1 MYACKRE
8 EGLSAVR
15 VRRIH
20 GVLSAALNQ
29 AVRWRLVEHNVCKE
43 ISQSRVPP
51 PEIRPLSLDEAK
63 RFLAT
68 AEGDRFEA
76 LYVLGLTSGMRFE
89 ELCGLF
95 WSDTEGRPSSPRRL
109 RGAATA

>member
-8 EGLSAVR
+8 EGLSAAR

-20 GVLSAALNQ
+20 GVLSAAFNH
-29 AVRWRLVEHNVCKE
+29 AVRWWLVEHNVCNE

-51 PEIRPLSLDEAK
+51 PETRPLSLDEAE
-63 RFLAT
+63 RFLVA

-76 LYVLGLTSGMRFE
+76 LYVLGLTSGMRFG
-89 ELCGLF
+89 ELRGLF
-95 WSDTEGRPSSPRRL
+95 WSDTKGRPSSPRRL